1 MSEEEDKQ
9 RSLRLVQLRSIKTPT
24 LEELEERRLLE
35 AIEIE
40 ERLIEII
47 EDEMNES

>member
-1 MSEEEDKQ
+1 MKRKINGVVSG
-9 RSLRLVQLRSIKTPT
+9 LYIYCSIKTPT

-40 ERLIEII
+40 ERLIELI
-47 EDEMNES
+47 EDELDRG